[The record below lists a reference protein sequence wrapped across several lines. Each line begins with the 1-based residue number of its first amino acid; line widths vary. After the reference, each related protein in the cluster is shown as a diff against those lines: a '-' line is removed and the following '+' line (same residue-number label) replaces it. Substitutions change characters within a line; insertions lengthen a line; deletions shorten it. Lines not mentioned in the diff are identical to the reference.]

1 VGCAQPKEESAVA
14 VSESRSKSRKKDRTD
29 EVVDGLHQLVAAG
42 RIDDVEAVLTTLIE
56 SEPAEEPSVEDRE
69 TRSYAEGMRDGLAL
83 ARRAQEQE

>member
-1 VGCAQPKEESAVA
+1 MA
-14 VSESRSKSRKKDRTD
+14 VSESRSKSRKRDRTD

>member
-1 VGCAQPKEESAVA
+1 M
-14 VSESRSKSRKKDRTD
+14 
-29 EVVDGLHQLVAAG
+29 DGLHQLVAAG

-83 ARRAQEQE
+83 ARRAQEQG

>member
-1 VGCAQPKEESAVA
+1 MA
-14 VSESRSKSRKKDRTD
+14 VSESRSKSRKRDRTD

-83 ARRAQEQE
+83 ARRAQEQG

>member
-1 VGCAQPKEESAVA
+1 MA
-14 VSESRSKSRKKDRTD
+14 VSESRSGSRKRDRTD

-56 SEPAEEPSVEDRE
+56 SEPAQEPSVEDRE

-83 ARRAQEQE
+83 ARRAQGQG